1 MNFLKWIFG
10 SRNDREL
17 KKLWPLV
24 GRINEFEAGLQKLS
38 DDELRQKTAAW
49 KAQLSSIQDRAELAR
64 MLNDILPEAFAVV
77 KSACRRLTERKSEI
91 IVREHPLLWEMI
103 PFDVQLIGG
112 YALHSGRIAEMAT
125 GEGKTL
131 VATLPVYL
139 NALTGRGVHVVTV
152 NDYLAARDSEWMG
165 AIYKFLGLTV
175 GCILHDQPPRIRR
188 EQYNCDITYGTNA
201 EFGFDYL
208 RDNGMA
214 VRAEEQV
221 QRGHYYAIVD
231 EVDSILI
238 DEARTPLIISGPS
251 VHTYDEQYGQ
261 WKPLV
266 ESLVRAQEKLCSRFL
281 SEAEGLIK
289 KLHPADGSNVQN
301 AEALEHEIGMLLFR
315 VKTGQPKSE
324 GLMKVLEDPENLK
337 LMNQAE
343 LELHKDQKK
352 VDLYREKEELL
363 FAIDEKSHEA
373 DLTEKGRNFVSPKDP
388 EAFVLPDLTTALH
401 EIDAGPEPD
410 ARKRLEAKTKVQQD
424 FEVKAQKIHAIS
436 QLLKAYSLY
445 QLDVEYV
452 IQENKVII
460 VDQHTGRLMPG
471 RRWSDG
477 LHQAVEAKEGVEIE
491 RETQTLA
498 TITIQNY
505 FRLYQKL
512 AGMTGTAETEAS
524 EFFDIYKLGV
534 LVIPTNRP
542 IARKDG
548 NDAVYKTR
556 REKFT
561 AVLAEIKQIH
571 AQGRPILVGTISVE
585 VSEQLSRMLKRE
597 GIIHSVLNAKY
608 HQQEAEIVSR
618 AGQRSAVTIATN
630 MAGRGTDIKLG
641 PGVMWNVECKPHPEG
656 KGYRYKLTEPST
668 GEVREIDS
676 EIRNGSGGVQPN
688 PAAQA
693 FNLTP
698 QTRFTGGL
706 HVMGTERHEARRIDR
721 QLRGR
726 CARQGDPG
734 SSHFFISLED
744 DLMRLFGSDRIV
756 KMMER
761 MGLEEGQELT
771 HPWLNRS
778 IQQAQKRVEQHNFQI
793 RKRTLEFDDVMNKQR
808 EVIYGFRNEIIS
820 GQDVR
825 DRLMDIME
833 EVVVDK
839 VAQFTTAD
847 SDTHEWKVR
856 QLADWV
862 NLNFPIG
869 LPEPEI
875 LKAADSGKEHPVSGS
890 LFDGLSPAQFAVCN
904 FISDSVRKAYDIK
917 ISFENPD
924 ALKEVER
931 FTILSAIDRL
941 WQEHLYEMDSLR
953 YSIGLR
959 GYGQR
964 DPLIE
969 YKAEAFKIFDEL
981 MVNVKTEICHNIF
994 RSASSMMAFENF
1006 LKNVPQQ
1013 TLHQAAS
1020 AFGGAGPAGS
1030 GGGQPKPSDVVSEAA
1045 AAAEKAKPVRTGP
1058 KVGRNDP
1065 CPCGS
1070 GKKYK
1075 HCCGR

>member
-10 SRNDREL
+10 SRNDREVR
-17 KKLWPLV
+17 KLWPLV
-24 GRINEFEAGLQKLS
+24 HQINEIEAGLQKLS
-38 DDELRQKTAAW
+38 DDELRQKTAEFKARIEEGRKARGYDELMAEIRNLDSEEA
-49 KAQLSSIQDRAELAR
+49 KAQRRKAFEIEQELLAE
-64 MLNDILPEAFAVV
+64 ILPEAFAVV
-77 KSACRRLTERKSEI
+77 KNACRRLCGQEI
-91 IVREHPLLWEMI
+91 IVREHPIKWEMI

-112 YALHSGRIAEMAT
+112 VGLHRGFIAEMAT

-131 VATLPVYL
+131 VATMPVYL
-139 NALTGRGVHVVTV
+139 NALAGRGAHLVTV
-152 NDYLAARDSEWMG
+152 NDYLALRDSEWMG

-175 GCILHDQPPRIRR
+175 GCILHDQPPNVRR

-214 VRAEEQV
+214 ARKEEQV
-221 QRGHYYAIVD
+221 QRGHYFAIVD

-251 VHTYDEQYGQ
+251 LHTFDEQYAQ
-261 WKPLV
+261 WKPPV
-266 ESLVRAQEKLCSRFL
+266 ESLVRAQERLCSRFL
-281 SEAEGLIK
+281 SEAEELIK
-289 KLHPADGSNVQN
+289 KLNPADGSNVEN
-301 AEALEHEIGMLLFR
+301 AAALEHETGLLLFR
-315 VKTGQPKSE
+315 VKTGQPRSE
-324 GLMKVLEDPENLK
+324 GLAKLLENPENARM
-337 LMNQAE
+337 MNHAE

-373 DLTEKGRNFVSPKDP
+373 DLTEKGRNFISPKDP
-388 EAFVLPDLTTALH
+388 DAFVLPDLTTILH
-401 EIDAGPEPD
+401 DIDAGPETD
-410 ARKRLEAKTKVQQD
+410 ARKRMESKTKVQAD
-424 FEVKAQKIHAIS
+424 FEAKAQKIHAIS

-452 IQENKVII
+452 IQDNKVII

-542 IARKDG
+542 VARKDG
-548 NDAVYKTR
+548 HDSVYKTK

-561 AVLAEIKQIH
+561 AVVQEIKGLH
-571 AQGRPILVGTISVE
+571 AQGRPVLVGTISVE
-585 VSEQLSRMLKRE
+585 TSEMLSRMLKRE
-597 GIIHSVLNAKY
+597 GLIHSVLNAKY
-608 HQQEAEIVSR
+608 HEQEAEIVSR
-618 AGQRSAVTIATN
+618 AGQRGAITIATN

-641 PGVMWNVECKPHPEG
+641 PGVPE
-656 KGYRYKLTEPST
+656 
-668 GEVREIDS
+668 I
-676 EIRNGSGGVQPN
+676 
-688 PAAQA
+688 
-693 FNLTP
+693 
-698 QTRFTGGL
+698 GGL
-706 HVMGTERHEARRIDR
+706 HVLGTERHEARRIDR

-756 KMMER
+756 KYMEK

-771 HPWLNRS
+771 HPLLNRS

-793 RKRTLEFDDVMNKQR
+793 RKRTLEYDDVMNKQR
-808 EVIYGFRNEIIS
+808 EVIYGFRNEIIH

-825 DRLMDIME
+825 DRLMDIIE
-833 EVVVDK
+833 EVVILK
-839 VAQFTTAD
+839 VEEFTTAEFD
-847 SDTHEWKVR
+847 AGEWKIR

-862 NLNFPIG
+862 NLNFPLG
-869 LPEPEI
+869 MPEAEI
-875 LKAADSGKEHPVSGS
+875 ARAAESGKEQPVSGS
-890 LFDGLSPAQFAVCN
+890 VFDGLGPAQFAVCN
-904 FISDSVRKAYDIK
+904 FISERIRGAYELK
-917 ISFENPD
+917 ISFEDPEKL
-924 ALKEVER
+924 ATVER
-931 FTILSAIDRL
+931 YTILTAIDKL

-969 YKAEAFKIFDEL
+969 YKAEAYKIFDEL
-981 MVNVKTEICHNIF
+981 MVNVKTEICHNVF

-1006 LKNVPQQ
+1006 MRNVPQQ
-1013 TLHQAAS
+1013 TLHQSKAHSAADT
-1020 AFGGAGPAGS
+1020 APFGGGAQG
-1030 GGGQPKPSDVVSEAA
+1030 KPSDVVSEAA
-1045 AAAEKAKPVRTGP
+1045 AAAAEKAKPRRTGP

>member
-1 MNFLKWIFG
+1 MNFLKWIIP
-10 SRNDREL
+10 SRNEREL

-24 GRINEFEAGLQKLS
+24 RRINEIEAGLQKLS
-38 DDELRQKTAAW
+38 DDELRQKTADW
-49 KAQLSSIQDRAELAR
+49 KARLSQIQDKTESARA
-64 MLNDILPEAFAVV
+64 LNEILPEAFAVV
-77 KSACRRLTERKSEI
+77 KNACRRLTERKTEI

-112 YALHSGRIAEMAT
+112 YGLHSGRIAEMAT

-131 VATLPVYL
+131 VATLPIYL
-139 NALTGRGVHVVTV
+139 NALTGRGVHLVTV

-175 GCILHDQPPRIRR
+175 GCILHDQPPRVRR
-188 EQYNCDITYGTNA
+188 EQYNCDITFGTNA

-214 VRAEEQV
+214 ARKEEQV
-221 QRGHYYAIVD
+221 QRGHYFAIVD

-251 VHTYDEQYGQ
+251 VHTYDEQFGQ

-266 ESLVRAQEKLCSRFL
+266 ESLVRAQERLCARFL
-281 SEAEGLIK
+281 SEAEALIK
-289 KLHPADGSNVQN
+289 KLNPTDGSNPQN
-301 AEALEHEIGMLLFR
+301 PEALEHEIGLLLFR
-315 VKTGQPKSE
+315 VKIGQPKSE
-324 GLMKVLEDPENLK
+324 GLMKLLEDPENLK
-337 LMNQAE
+337 LMNRAE
-343 LELHKDQKK
+343 LDLHKDQKK

-363 FAIDEKSHEA
+363 FAIDEKSFEA

-388 EAFVLPDLTTALH
+388 EAFVLPELTTALH

-410 ARKRLEAKTKVQQD
+410 ARKRMEAKTKVQQD
-424 FEVKAQKIHAIS
+424 FETKAQKIHAIS

-491 RETQTLA
+491 HETQTLA

-505 FRLYQKL
+505 FRLYEKL

-534 LVIPTNRP
+534 LVIPTNEP
-542 IARKDG
+542 CVRKDA

-556 REKFT
+556 REKFNT
-561 AVLAEIKQIH
+561 VLNEIKQIH

-608 HQQEAEIVSR
+608 HQQEAEIITR
-618 AGQRSAVTIATN
+618 AGQRGAVTIATN

-641 PGVMWNVECKPHPEG
+641 PGVAE
-656 KGYRYKLTEPST
+656 L
-668 GEVREIDS
+668 
-676 EIRNGSGGVQPN
+676 
-688 PAAQA
+688 
-693 FNLTP
+693 
-698 QTRFTGGL
+698 GGL

-808 EVIYGFRNEIIS
+808 EVIYGFRNEIIH
-820 GQDVR
+820 GEDVR

-839 VAQFTTAD
+839 VAQFTNAE
-847 SDTHEWKVR
+847 SEFSEWKTR
-856 QLADWV
+856 PLADWV

-869 LPEPEI
+869 LPEAEI
-875 LKAADSGKEHPVSGS
+875 LKSADSGKEHPVPGS

-904 FISDSVRKAYDIK
+904 FISDSVRKAYDLK

-981 MVNVKTEICHNIF
+981 MINVKTEICHNIF
-994 RSASSMMAFENF
+994 RSASSMLAFENF

-1020 AFGGAGPAGS
+1020 AFGGTSTASS
-1030 GGGQPKPSDVVSEAA
+1030 GGAQAKPSDVVSEAA
-1045 AAAEKAKPVRTGP
+1045 AAVAEKAKPVRTGP

>member
-1 MNFLKWIFG
+1 
-10 SRNDREL
+10 
-17 KKLWPLV
+17 
-24 GRINEFEAGLQKLS
+24 
-38 DDELRQKTAAW
+38 
-49 KAQLSSIQDRAELAR
+49 
-64 MLNDILPEAFAVV
+64 
-77 KSACRRLTERKSEI
+77 
-91 IVREHPLLWEMI
+91 
-103 PFDVQLIGG
+103 
-112 YALHSGRIAEMAT
+112 
-125 GEGKTL
+125 
-131 VATLPVYL
+131 
-139 NALTGRGVHVVTV
+139 
-152 NDYLAARDSEWMG
+152 
-165 AIYKFLGLTV
+165 
-175 GCILHDQPPRIRR
+175 
-188 EQYNCDITYGTNA
+188 
-201 EFGFDYL
+201 
-208 RDNGMA
+208 
-214 VRAEEQV
+214 
-221 QRGHYYAIVD
+221 
-231 EVDSILI
+231 
-238 DEARTPLIISGPS
+238 
-251 VHTYDEQYGQ
+251 
-261 WKPLV
+261 
-266 ESLVRAQEKLCSRFL
+266 
-281 SEAEGLIK
+281 
-289 KLHPADGSNVQN
+289 
-301 AEALEHEIGMLLFR
+301 
-315 VKTGQPKSE
+315 
-324 GLMKVLEDPENLK
+324 
-337 LMNQAE
+337 
-343 LELHKDQKK
+343 
-352 VDLYREKEELL
+352 
-363 FAIDEKSHEA
+363 
-373 DLTEKGRNFVSPKDP
+373 
-388 EAFVLPDLTTALH
+388 
-401 EIDAGPEPD
+401 
-410 ARKRLEAKTKVQQD
+410 
-424 FEVKAQKIHAIS
+424 
-436 QLLKAYSLY
+436 
-445 QLDVEYV
+445 
-452 IQENKVII
+452 
-460 VDQHTGRLMPG
+460 
-471 RRWSDG
+471 

-512 AGMTGTAETEAS
+512 AGMTGTAETEAA

-534 LVIPTNRP
+534 LVIPTNEP
-542 IARKDG
+542 CVRKDA

-556 REKFT
+556 REKFNT
-561 AVLAEIKQIH
+561 VLNEIKQIH

-608 HQQEAEIVSR
+608 HQQEAEIITR
-618 AGQRSAVTIATN
+618 AGQRGAVTIATN

-641 PGVMWNVECKPHPEG
+641 PGVAE
-656 KGYRYKLTEPST
+656 L
-668 GEVREIDS
+668 
-676 EIRNGSGGVQPN
+676 
-688 PAAQA
+688 
-693 FNLTP
+693 
-698 QTRFTGGL
+698 GGL
-706 HVMGTERHEARRIDR
+706 HVLATERHEARRIDR

-808 EVIYGFRNEIIS
+808 EVIYGFRNEIIH
-820 GQDVR
+820 GEDVR

-839 VAQFTTAD
+839 VAQFTNAE
-847 SDTHEWKVR
+847 SEFSEWKTR

-869 LPEPEI
+869 LPEAEI
-875 LKAADSGKEHPVSGS
+875 LKGADSGKESPVPGS
-890 LFDGLSPAQFAVCN
+890 LFAGLSPAQFAVCN
-904 FISDSVRKAYDIK
+904 FISDSVRKAYDLK

-994 RSASSMMAFENF
+994 RSASSMLAFENF

-1020 AFGGAGPAGS
+1020 AFGGTSTASS
-1030 GGGQPKPSDVVSEAA
+1030 GGAQAKASDVVSEAA
-1045 AAAEKAKPVRTGP
+1045 AAVAEKAKPVRTGP